1 MLIVVSELGLML
13 RLKFSS
19 GKKRVNGIGGNEAN
33 NSELWSDGSM
43 IFPAIASPKNRETV
57 VGGEKIKGRFVHYPT
72 MVIGELTQKPS
83 LQKYPSFLWG
93 KKTSFLY
100 KFLLKCSFLHL
111 EQSDSNWDVGKN
123 GVVLLLTMF
132 I

>member
-43 IFPAIASPKNRETV
+43 IFPAIERPKNRETV
-57 VGGEKIKGRFVHYPT
+57 VGGEKTKGRLVHYPT
-72 MVIGELTQKPS
+72 MGKGGLTGNQVYKNTP
-83 LQKYPSFLWG
+83 PFSFHG
-93 KKTSFLY
+93 
-100 KFLLKCSFLHL
+100 
-111 EQSDSNWDVGKN
+111 
-123 GVVLLLTMF
+123 
-132 I
+132 